1 MKLEVNYYRDEAKKM
16 INDYFVNVDELTG
29 VQDFTEQPT
38 EVIISHIYSE
48 LARNI
53 KSLVNVTA
61 GISGKGLVIFLEDN
75 DTYIVYISENDMI
88 LKMNYIDLTIFI
100 RHEIE
105 RNRLIRNSLVDSD
118 SVLNN
123 IN

>member
-16 INDYFVNVDELTG
+16 INDYFVNVDKLTG

-38 EVIISHIYSE
+38 EVVISHIYRE